1 MDLLTPDERRL
12 QRICDLR
19 RRVERD
25 LSLGFLSNHFK
36 HQIARS
42 HKAVIAVVD
51 LWQELVDAPL
61 VEHTRL
67 EGLSRGVLRVGVDS
81 SAHLYQLDQLLRG
94 GLQAQLLRR
103 AASAQVRRIRLHL
116 IPSLGA
122 VDSNQRCEP

>member
-51 LWQELVDAPL
+51 LWQELVDLA
-61 VEHTRL
+61 
-67 EGLSRGVLRVGVDS
+67 D
-81 SAHLYQLDQLLRG
+81 
-94 GLQAQLLRR
+94 
-103 AASAQVRRIRLHL
+103 
-116 IPSLGA
+116 SLG
-122 VDSNQRCEP
+122 VSVPGTDSG